1 MSWLPPEGKSG
12 DFMSLELKT
21 SQNGNGV
28 VTVLIEGDI
37 DMSSSTEVRT
47 HLTDL
52 FEKKQK
58 AIVVDLSKVPYID
71 SSGIATLVEG
81 LQWSHA
87 NKTKFRLTRLTPMV
101 KDVFEIARLLTVFEV
116 FDSNE
121 EALKGI

>member
-1 MSWLPPEGKSG
+1 VSWPPLQKKPG
-12 DFMSLELKT
+12 DGMSLDLKT
-21 SQNGNGV
+21 NQNDNGV
-28 VTVLIEGDI
+28 ATLLIEGDI
-37 DMSSSTEVRT
+37 DMSSSTQVRT
-47 HLTDL
+47 HLTEL
-52 FEKKQK
+52 FDKNQK

-87 NKTKFRLTRLTPMV
+87 NSTKFRLTCLTPMV

-116 FDSNE
+116 FESNE

>member
-1 MSWLPPEGKSG
+1 MSI
-12 DFMSLELKT
+12 ELQS

-28 VTVLIEGDI
+28 ATLLIQGDI

-52 FEKKQK
+52 FENNQK
-58 AIVVDLSKVPYID
+58 AIIVDLSKVPYID

-87 NKTKFRLTRLTPMV
+87 NNTKFRLTRLAPMV

-121 EALKGI
+121 EALKGV